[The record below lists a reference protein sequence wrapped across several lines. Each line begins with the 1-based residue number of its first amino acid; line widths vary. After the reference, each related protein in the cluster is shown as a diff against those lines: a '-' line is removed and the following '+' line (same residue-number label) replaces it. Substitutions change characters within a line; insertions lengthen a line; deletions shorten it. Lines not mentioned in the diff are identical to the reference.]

1 MRRMEAMEKKLLCQ
15 KELLTTMA
23 EEKEDVERENEDLYE
38 QLKVATSRKK
48 GKRRG
53 MALGVQ
59 ADKIIVRLMLRIFCM
74 LKFSLQEWL
83 FRWTDLDDGS
93 YCARIRAEF
102 EKAKRPFNKLVFRA
116 VCEMTVEW
124 QVKARAKHV
133 TCVRAACLGEYTAA
147 EM

>member
-15 KELLTTMA
+15 KELLATMA

-59 ADKIIVRLMLRIFCM
+59 ADKIIARLMLRIFRM
-74 LKFSLQEWL
+74 LKFSQQKWL

-102 EKAKRPFNKLVFRA
+102 EKATLPFDKLVYRA
-116 VCEMTVEW
+116 ACEMTVGW
-124 QVKARAKHV
+124 QIKARAKHV
-133 TCVRAACLGEYTAA
+133 TCVRATCLGEYIST